1 VVKIIWFH
9 VALVYHLGGGDYMV
23 SCGIGIS
30 PRWWR
35 LYGFMWHWYIRIVE
49 NIWFHVSLGYHLG
62 GGDYMVSCIIGNQ
75 DCRKYMVSCGI
86 GISGL

>member
-1 VVKIIWFH
+1 

-35 LYGFMWHWYIRIVE
+35 LYGFMWDWYIT
-49 NIWFHVSLGYHLG
+49 
-62 GGDYMVSCIIGNQ
+62 
-75 DCRKYMVSCGI
+75 
-86 GISGL
+86 